1 MMVFEHTMATM
12 WIWLGVLGAVGL
24 GAFSVWRWAP
34 RTRAMG
40 VISLLHV
47 LFLFLLLWCLLMP
60 GHKTLETRTLK
71 PRFIVA
77 LDTSKSMLLT
87 PQEGLSNRWARA
99 QEILA
104 MPWVERVGDECD
116 IDLYGFDGEV
126 GAPLTMAQ
134 LSELRPEGESTLLR
148 DALQK
153 ITARYAG
160 MQVAG
165 GVLLSDGVDT
175 REAFDDWATEARPIA
190 LHTIQLEA
198 DAIWAQEP
206 DLRIDTVQTPKR
218 VTIDWQTQL
227 NAVVS
232 GQGTRGA
239 VTVQLFKDGVLQ
251 QEMPIQIPADGGTR
265 RVAFDLRHPEM
276 GIHLYRLVLP
286 PLPGESNTNDNTY
299 AVSVQVIDARNRLL
313 YVEGPPRWESKYL
326 KRALLANTEV
336 TPLVFL
342 QGPGG
347 KPMSFGAVGSM
358 TADMTAQQLS
368 FFKIVVIGNFEAEEL
383 GDRRANNLIRY
394 VEAGGSLVLLGGSRA
409 WSREGF
415 AASPLKAILPV
426 KSFKAKAREGEF
438 AVALT
443 DTGRAHPAFAGD
455 PDLWEILPPVL
466 SVFPDVVPAQA
477 ARILVEAQT
486 PEGVEALILSQN
498 YGQGKVVAIFT
509 DSLWKWKLHPQAI
522 ATRPYQRFWDQL
534 ISWMLPAEDEG
545 ERDTLTIMTDK
556 ETLVLGESIQVSA
569 RLGTDAPLPDV
580 HVRCEIELPG
590 GDKAPFSMR
599 AEPVTTTSGKTYPG
613 FVTRYTATAPGL
625 YTVTATA
632 VVDGISKVSEP
643 LSFFVKSFS
652 AESTPRGVNADVL
665 RSIAQGSRGRFFKDA
680 DALNNALMSLNV
692 SPVEE
697 ETSEHHTLWQTWLVI
712 ACLALLATVSWVL
725 RKVNNMP

>member
-1 MMVFEHTMATM
+1 MIVFEHTMATV
-12 WIWLGVLGAVGL
+12 WIWLGVLGALGL

-34 RTRAMG
+34 RTRAMA

-60 GHKTLETRTLK
+60 GRKTVETRTLK
-71 PRFIVA
+71 PRFVVA

-87 PQEGLSNRWARA
+87 PEEDRSNRWAQA
-99 QEILA
+99 QQILA
-104 MPWVERVGDECD
+104 MPWVERVAADCE

-126 GAPLTMAQ
+126 GAPLPMTQ
-134 LSELRPEGESTLLR
+134 LPELVPAGESTLLR

-160 MQVAG
+160 MNVVG
-165 GVLLSDGVDT
+165 GLLLSDGVDT
-175 REAFDDWATEARPIA
+175 REAFDDWATEARPFA

-198 DAIWAQEP
+198 DAIWTQEP
-206 DLRIDTVQTPKR
+206 DLRIDSVQTPKR
-218 VTIDWQTQL
+218 VTIDWQSEL
-227 NAVVS
+227 NAVIS
-232 GQGTRGA
+232 GQGAQGA

-251 QEMPIQIPADGGTR
+251 QEIPTQIPADGGSR
-265 RVAFDLRHPEM
+265 RVAFDLNHAEM
-276 GIHLYRLVLP
+276 GMHVYRLVLP

-299 AVSVQVIDARNRLL
+299 AVSVQVIDAKNRLL

-326 KRALLANTEV
+326 KRALQASKEI

-383 GDRRANNLIRY
+383 GDRRANSLIRY
-394 VEAGGSLVLLGGSRA
+394 VEDGGSLVLLGGSRA

-438 AVALT
+438 AVSLT

-466 SVFPDVVPAQA
+466 SVFPDVVPALA
-477 ARILVEAQT
+477 ARVLVEAQT
-486 PEGVEALILSQN
+486 PEGTEAMILSQP
-498 YGQGKVVAIFT
+498 YGQGKVVAVFT
-509 DSLWKWKLHPQAI
+509 DSLWKWQLHPQAM

-534 ISWMLPAEDEG
+534 ISWMLPDEDEG

-556 ETLVLGESIQVSA
+556 EALVLGEAIRVSA
-569 RLGTDAPLPDV
+569 RLGEASGEAV
-580 HVRCEIELPG
+580 GVRCEIELPG

-613 FVTRYTATAPGL
+613 FVTSYTATAPGL
-625 YTVTATA
+625 YTVTAEA
-632 VVDGISKVSEP
+632 MVDGISKVSDP
-643 LSFFVKSFS
+643 LSFYVKPFS
-652 AESTPRGVNADVL
+652 AESTPRGINADVL
-665 RSIAQGSRGRFFKDA
+665 RSIAQGSGGRFFKDA
-680 DALNNALMSLNV
+680 DTLNKALMSLDV
-692 SPVEE
+692 APVEE

-712 ACLALLATVSWVL
+712 ACLALLAIVSWVL
-725 RKVNNMP
+725 RKMNNMP

>member
-1 MMVFEHTMATM
+1 MIVFEHTMATVL
-12 WIWLGVLGAVGL
+12 IWLGVLGALGL

-34 RTRAMG
+34 RTRAMA

-60 GHKTLETRTLK
+60 GRKTVETRTLK
-71 PRFIVA
+71 PRFVVA

-87 PQEGLSNRWARA
+87 PEEDRSNRWAQA
-99 QEILA
+99 QQILA
-104 MPWVERVGDECD
+104 MPWVERVAADCE

-126 GAPLTMAQ
+126 GAPLPMTQ
-134 LSELRPEGESTLLR
+134 LPELVPTGESTLLR

-160 MQVAG
+160 MNVVG
-165 GVLLSDGVDT
+165 GLLLSDGVDT
-175 REAFDDWATEARPIA
+175 REAFDDWATEARPFA

-198 DAIWAQEP
+198 DAIWTQEP

-218 VTIDWQTQL
+218 VTIDWQSEL
-227 NAVVS
+227 NAVIS
-232 GQGTRGA
+232 GQGAQGA

-251 QEMPIQIPADGGTR
+251 QEIPTQIPADGGSR
-265 RVAFDLRHPEM
+265 RVVFDLNHPEM
-276 GIHLYRLVLP
+276 GMHVYRLVLP

-299 AVSVQVIDARNRLL
+299 AVSVQVIDAKNRLL

-326 KRALLANTEV
+326 KRALQASKEV

-347 KPMSFGAVGSM
+347 TPMSFGAVGSM
-358 TADMTAQQLS
+358 TADMTEQQLS

-383 GDRRANNLIRY
+383 GDRRANSLIRY

-415 AASPLKAILPV
+415 AASPLKKILPV

-438 AVALT
+438 AVSLT

-466 SVFPDVVPAQA
+466 SVFPDVVPSLA
-477 ARILVEAQT
+477 ARVLVEAQT
-486 PEGVEALILSQN
+486 PEGTEAMILSQP
-498 YGQGKVVAIFT
+498 YGQGKVVAVFT
-509 DSLWKWKLHPQAI
+509 DSLWKWQLHPQAM

-556 ETLVLGESIQVSA
+556 ETLVLGETIRVSA
-569 RLGTDAPLPDV
+569 RLGGEASGAEV
-580 HVRCEIELPG
+580 RVRCEIELPG

-613 FVTRYTATAPGL
+613 FVTSYTATAPGL
-625 YTVTATA
+625 YTVTAEA
-632 VVDGISKVSEP
+632 MVDGISKVSDP
-643 LSFFVKSFS
+643 LSFFVKPFS
-652 AESTPRGVNADVL
+652 AESTPRGINADIL
-665 RSIAQGSRGRFFKDA
+665 RSIAQGSGGRFFKDA
-680 DALNNALMSLNV
+680 DALNKALMSLDV
-692 SPVEE
+692 APVEE
-697 ETSEHHTLWQTWLVI
+697 ETSEHHTLWQTWWVI

-725 RKVNNMP
+725 RKMNNMP